1 MKVHEDA
8 KDDSQQLM
16 ADAVSKEL
24 KDVIL
29 SAMRR
34 LKPRHRAILTLRCFR
49 QMRYEHIAESMQCTQ
64 FGAKVQFYRAKK
76 AMQKQ
81 LARQGFSGGMFVTA
95 LVIFGKITAPSEAV
109 AKVIAIPAAMTK
121 VGVAAGL
128 AAMATTKAGILAAT
142 AAGVITLGTIVAT
155 PGTNQA
161 TAPPTEGPAISSQI
175 TASAAAKGVRE
186 YWHYYPQGA
195 NGPVM
200 MRLLK
205 WDPRAKRS
213 YCQWLQNERANYE
226 FDRDKNTVFVRNHR
240 SWRDDLSVWRL
251 PTDNT
256 NLQESLAQPKGPPM
270 QYVRNDGAGLLVI
283 LKLNE
288 KSHHS
293 QIARHLNVLDEQY
306 FLYNWPSRATIID
319 ARDAM
324 HKRGWTYFRVSG
336 ELSGQKVSGTGRIPF
351 VYATSKWN
359 YPWLKLTIGD
369 KFRLVD
375 TGAEARLYDNAGKPA
390 ARHQGGS
397 FFQGLSRPWTGL
409 HTIDTVR
416 RDAANEQMPF
426 ETQYD
431 RGRDT
436 AKITIT
442 CARTRLT
449 YTIDMEKDVVKTI
462 TFSTDDNLKGVL
474 NFTYL
479 QDVGEAAREF
489 VSPRQESPPKWQRDR
504 LGIMW
509 LAKLMDARW

>member
-213 YCQWLQNERANYE
+213 GSRMNGQTTSSTGARIQSSSGTTAPGAMTSPSGAC
-226 FDRDKNTVFVRNHR
+226 
-240 SWRDDLSVWRL
+240 L
-251 PTDNT
+251 PTTPTSRNRWPNQRVPRCNMSAT
-256 NLQESLAQPKGPPM
+256 TAQ
-270 QYVRNDGAGLLVI
+270 AC
-283 LKLNE
+283 
-288 KSHHS
+288 S
-293 QIARHLNVLDEQY
+293 
-306 FLYNWPSRATIID
+306 
-319 ARDAM
+319 
-324 HKRGWTYFRVSG
+324 
-336 ELSGQKVSGTGRIPF
+336 
-351 VYATSKWN
+351 
-359 YPWLKLTIGD
+359 
-369 KFRLVD
+369 
-375 TGAEARLYDNAGKPA
+375 
-390 ARHQGGS
+390 
-397 FFQGLSRPWTGL
+397 
-409 HTIDTVR
+409 
-416 RDAANEQMPF
+416 
-426 ETQYD
+426 
-431 RGRDT
+431 
-436 AKITIT
+436 
-442 CARTRLT
+442 
-449 YTIDMEKDVVKTI
+449 
-462 TFSTDDNLKGVL
+462 
-474 NFTYL
+474 
-479 QDVGEAAREF
+479 
-489 VSPRQESPPKWQRDR
+489 
-504 LGIMW
+504 
-509 LAKLMDARW
+509 